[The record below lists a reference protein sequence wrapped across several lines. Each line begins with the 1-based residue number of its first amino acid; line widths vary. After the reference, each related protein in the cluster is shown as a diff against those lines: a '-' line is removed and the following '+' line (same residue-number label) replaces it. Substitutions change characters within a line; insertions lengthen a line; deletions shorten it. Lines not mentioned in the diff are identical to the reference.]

1 MSATAMNITLPAIE
15 FEAFNALDICVE
27 QEISEISASLRVM
40 PVGAEMARANLR
52 RYLSRLEAARLA
64 LAAARPAQ
72 YRAMIQ
78 SQFAQDSVCDA

>member
-1 MSATAMNITLPAIE
+1 VNSAMLKITLPAVE

-27 QEISEISASLRVM
+27 TEIQEISANLRTMPAS
-40 PVGAEMARANLR
+40 AEMARANLR

-78 SQFAQDSVCDA
+78 RQFAEDSVYDG